1 MERMSEPKRLTIR
14 GSSAVALLA
23 VAALC
28 IAGSASLAASDKAS
42 ADVAAPVSAHQG
54 HAVAAKPATQAPQRA
69 GATAAGQPAKPA
81 ASAAYTGDRAET
93 ERFIAF
99 DKSIQLTAA
108 QEAIR
113 VEALTPLAAPCC
125 KQFSAATCCCRCNMK
140 RASDG
145 LAKHLIVNLGANAET
160 VRAQVAAWQKAINPN
175 GFSGDTCSTG
185 GCGNAFEHN
194 GCGGMTEGQLVF

>member
-1 MERMSEPKRLTIR
+1 MSEATRHRSRAGRRAAALL
-14 GSSAVALLA
+14 AFVALLLGGA
-23 VAALC
+23 VSRAATDR
-28 IAGSASLAASDKAS
+28 ASTDTP
-42 ADVAAPVSAHQG
+42 APVASHAHHHG
-54 HAVAAKPATQAPQRA
+54 A
-69 GATAAGQPAKPA
+69 GATPATAPRADSDASKKPSGA
-81 ASAAYTGDRAET
+81 TPAYTGDRAET
-93 ERFIAF
+93 ERLVAY
-99 DKSIQLTAA
+99 DKAIQLTAA

-160 VRAQVAAWQKAINPN
+160 VRAQVAAWQKAINPD

-185 GCGNAFEHN
+185 GCGRAFQHN
-194 GCGGMTEGQLVF
+194 GCG

>member
-1 MERMSEPKRLTIR
+1 MSQ
-14 GSSAVALLA
+14 SARHRSRTGHSAAAVLA
-23 VAALC
+23 FAAL
-28 IAGSASLAASDKAS
+28 IIGGAVSRAAADQASRDTPAPAASHAHHHG
-42 ADVAAPVSAHQG
+42 AD
-54 HAVAAKPATQAPQRA
+54 
-69 GATAAGQPAKPA
+69 ATAATAPRTGNGTPTKP
-81 ASAAYTGDRAET
+81 STTPAYTGDRAET
-93 ERFIAF
+93 ERLIAY

-185 GCGNAFEHN
+185 GCGHAFHDN